1 MKLRLPVLLVLVF
14 SFVAAT
20 RADSYSFKDPFI
32 QTGPFNSTGKIS
44 LEMSTGHR
52 RPHVGQKRDPHRG
65 RKKRQN
71 GGGAEGG

>member
-44 LEMSTGHR
+44 LENVNGDIDVRTWDKTRSTSREKKAPKR
-52 RPHVGQKRDPHRG
+52 RRS
-65 RKKRQN
+65 
-71 GGGAEGG
+71 